1 LVFGVLS
8 ALLPSPE
15 SAEEVVQDAF
25 HAVWR
30 NARGY
35 RAERGSVRTW
45 LIAIARN
52 AAIDWRRT
60 KGRRI
65 ARERPLEEVAERASA
80 DDLLDRTV
88 RSDGVRRALL
98 ALPPEQR
105 EVLVLSFYAGLTQS
119 EIAERT
125 GAPVGTVKGRVR
137 LAMAKLREALA
148 E

>member
-1 LVFGVLS
+1 MLS

-30 NARGY
+30 HARGY

-60 KGRRI
+60 KGRRL
-65 ARERPLEEVAERASA
+65 ARERPLEELSERATA
-80 DDLLDRTV
+80 DDLVERSV
-88 RSDGVRRALL
+88 RSDGVRRALE
-98 ALPPEQR
+98 ALPAEQR
-105 EVLVLSFYAGLTQS
+105 EVLVLSFYGGLTQT
-119 EIAERT
+119 EIAART

-137 LAMAKLREALA
+137 LAMAKLREVLT